1 MRDGYMQI
9 EKITKPAQTI
19 VSMSTHISH
28 EHLPDYIGTSFMDL
42 LEYIQ
47 KHGAELVGTPFI
59 SYLNLDDTGRPKDE
73 LLSLIHI

>member
-47 KHGAELVGTPFI
+47 NTELSSWEHRLFPT
-59 SYLNLDDTGRPKDE
+59 
-73 LLSLIHI
+73 

>member
-47 KHGAELVGTPFI
+47 KTR
-59 SYLNLDDTGRPKDE
+59 S
-73 LLSLIHI
+73 